1 MPETVQLLQAYQHE
15 LRQRQQRA
23 VLLCLQGYRLP
34 LTEQAPLVLD
44 DQADDRYAMHRYRDY
59 LGANNSLV
67 VLNFQHSIH
76 ADALAALA
84 GTITAGGLLIIN
96 LPRHVTAFTERLLR
110 LAQRFAWVVPIA
122 HQSALEQAYHRLSQR
137 PIQALLEPTFPT
149 AMQQQI
155 ISAMLNQTQSL
166 HLLMA
171 DRGRGKS
178 TTLGAALAQYSGP
191 ERLIVTAPRRSQVE
205 GLLKQADGRAE
216 FIAWERLLELPST
229 DLRLVIDEAAGL
241 PIHILQQLCQRFQVW
256 GLATTVEGYEG
267 CGRGFVIRFLAWLSQ
282 QQGYV
287 QHQLQQALR
296 WRTPDDCEDWLEQL
310 LCLRTVANTLNWQD
324 GYHWLHASELND
336 EQLQQVMQLLLE
348 AHYQSSPNDLR
359 LLLDDERQKLLLHC
373 HQGALVGLV
382 WVAQEGP
389 IAADLHRGIIAGTR
403 RPAGDL
409 LPQAL
414 AYNWQQTAPLQWR
427 WWRIV
432 RIAVNDTSRRQ
443 GHGSALL
450 AQIHQLALQHQ
461 IDALGSSFG
470 AAAEVLAFWQANQFT
485 LVHRGQKRQMAS
497 GYVNA
502 MVALGCSKIAQQ
514 SIAQRVLPLS
524 PED

>member
-1 MPETVQLLQAYQHE
+1 MPETVQLLQAFQHE
-15 LRQRQQRA
+15 LMQHQQRA
-23 VLLCLQGYRLP
+23 VLLCPHGYRLP
-34 LTEQAPLVLD
+34 LDQQTPLVLD

-84 GTITAGGLLIIN
+84 GTVTAGGLLIIN
-96 LPRHVTAFTERLLR
+96 LPQHVTAFTERLLR
-110 LAQRFAWVVPIA
+110 LAEHFTLVIQVSHA
-122 HQSALEQAYHRLSQR
+122 SALRQAYQRLSQR
-137 PIQALLEPTFPT
+137 PISVPLAPTFPT
-149 AMQQQI
+149 PMQQQI
-155 ISAMLNQTQSL
+155 MTAMLNQPECL

-191 ERLIVTAPRRSQVE
+191 ERLIVTAPKRSQVN
-205 GLLKQADGRAE
+205 GLLQQANGRAE

-229 DLRLVIDEAAGL
+229 AIRLVIDEAAGL
-241 PIHILQQLCQRFQVW
+241 PIHILQQLCQRFKVW

-267 CGRGFVIRFLAWLSQ
+267 CGRGFVIRFLTWLGQ
-282 QQGYV
+282 QQQYV
-287 QHQLQQALR
+287 QHQLEQPLR
-296 WRTPDDCEDWLEQL
+296 WRAPDDCEEWLERL
-310 LCLRTVANTLNWQD
+310 LCMRDKPTSEQWQD
-324 GYHWLHASELND
+324 GYHWLHASQLRD

-359 LLLDDERQKLLLHC
+359 LLLDDERQKLLILC
-373 HQGALVGLV
+373 QQGALVGLV
-382 WVAQEGP
+382 WLAQEGP
-389 IAADLHRGIIAGTR
+389 VPAHLHSAIVAGNR

-414 AYNWQQTAPLQWR
+414 AYNWQQSEPLQWR

-432 RIAVNDTSRRQ
+432 RIAITAGCRRN

-450 AQIHQLALQHQ
+450 ARIRELAWQHQ

-470 AAAEVLAFWQANQFT
+470 AAPDVLSFWQTNQFE
-485 LVHRGQKRQMAS
+485 LVHRGHKRQMAS
-497 GYVNA
+497 GYINA
-502 MVALGCSKIAQQ
+502 MVALGCSEIVQQ

-524 PED
+524 SHD